1 MDIKIFLATF
11 LTVFVAELG
20 DKTQL
25 ATFSLSAG
33 SDNRMSIFLG
43 SAAALV
49 LASLMGVFLGGAI
62 GQYVSQNTLKYVGGV
77 LFLGMGVLLIIKK

>member
-1 MDIKIFLATF
+1 MDLKLFLATF

-25 ATFSLSAG
+25 ATFSLSAN
-33 SDNRMSIFLG
+33 SNNRMSIFLG

-49 LASLMGVFLGGAI
+49 LASLMGVFLGGTI

-77 LFLGMGVLLIIKK
+77 LFLVMGVVLIIKK